1 MSAKIL
7 RRFTVI
13 QQRAG
18 KDSSSSLPLM
28 ICRLGCIAVTTNAAF
43 TFERAVTCNAK
54 EVS

>member
-18 KDSSSSLPLM
+18 KDSSSLPLM

-54 EVS
+54 QVS